1 MVVHASDPS
10 TRRQRQK
17 DLCKFK
23 ASLGLQSESRTA
35 RAVIPRNP
43 VSKKKKKKTKTT
55 NQQVEGSSQTP
66 GSLAFMS
73 PSYSAQFDISTV
85 YAQAAAQPP
94 L

>member
-1 MVVHASDPS
+1 MVELGVVVHASDPS

-43 VSKKKKKKTKTT
+43 VSKKKKKDQNYKPTGGGLISDPW
-55 NQQVEGSSQTP
+55 QP
-66 GSLAFMS
+66 GFYVTQLLC
-73 PSYSAQFDISTV
+73 PI
-85 YAQAAAQPP
+85 
-94 L
+94 